1 MFDDVVIVSLMNSY
15 YFKIS
20 VRLSSKIE
28 IDLSQIVFFFSFRF
42 FLPVKKKSCMFFL
55 NKINS

>member
-28 IDLSQIVFFFSFRF
+28 IDLSQIVFFRQTDSF
-42 FLPVKKKSCMFFL
+42 FLLKKIMHVFF
-55 NKINS
+55 